1 MVLAI
6 LDAFVDAEDGAYAI
20 DMQQR
25 VVYWNRAAQRI
36 LGYAPSEALGKRC
49 FQVFWGAG
57 MDLGQECSGECFV
70 VQRARAGKI
79 APSQTI
85 LARSKAG
92 QTKWLS
98 IVHVLLPAEASSGS
112 ALLHIFHDVT
122 EEVEAKRLFERLSR
136 MLGEGPLAI
145 PAQGHA
151 DIGRLSSREREVLD
165 LLAQGLGT
173 RAIAESL
180 VVSPVTARNHVQRV
194 LAKLGVHTRL
204 EAVAAMRHGAFAS

>member
-79 APSQTI
+79 APCQTI

-112 ALLHIFHDVT
+112 ACSISSTMSQKKWRPSGSSNASAVC
-122 EEVEAKRLFERLSR
+122 
-136 MLGEGPLAI
+136 LGK
-145 PAQGHA
+145 
-151 DIGRLSSREREVLD
+151 VLR
-165 LLAQGLGT
+165 QF
-173 RAIAESL
+173 R
-180 VVSPVTARNHVQRV
+180 R
-194 LAKLGVHTRL
+194 K
-204 EAVAAMRHGAFAS
+204 AMRISAGSVHGSAKYWTSWPRVSAPGPSPSHWW